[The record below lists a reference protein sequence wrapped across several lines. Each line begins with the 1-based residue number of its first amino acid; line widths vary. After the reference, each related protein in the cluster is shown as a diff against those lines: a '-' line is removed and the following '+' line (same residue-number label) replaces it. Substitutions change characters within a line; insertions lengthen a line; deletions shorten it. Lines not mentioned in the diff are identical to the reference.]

1 MQRVAKPA
9 EELQTRSHHAAG
21 VAEPTAVRALVV
33 EDEPKVAD
41 ALRRGLQNE
50 GFEVVLAHS
59 VESALPRLERGGFDV
74 ILLDLM
80 LPDGDGFDVL
90 STLRSRHVETPV
102 LVLTARDAVEDRIAG
117 LDSGADDYLV

>member
-1 MQRVAKPA
+1 MQYVAKPA
-9 EELQTRSHHAAG
+9 ESLQSSPVRSSG
-21 VAEPTAVRALVV
+21 LTEPATVRALVV
-33 EDEPKVAD
+33 EDERKVAD

-50 GFEVVLAHS
+50 AFDVTLAHT
-59 VESALPRLERGGFDV
+59 VEGALREVADEAFDV

-80 LPDGDGFDVL
+80 LPDGDGFVLL

-117 LDSGADDYLV
+117 